1 MSILSITENDSDVV
15 DTYLDLV
22 VLENNHEYFN

>member
-15 DTYLDLV
+15 DTYLV

>member
-1 MSILSITENDSDVV
+1 MSILLSITENDSDVV
-15 DTYLDLV
+15 DTYLV